1 MVARGVAF
9 AVILAAGLVAGLVP
23 GIGGAQAQTAPPAG
37 GLPPGSQPPVG
48 NWVITYIEVAAGSEA
63 KALAALKAL
72 KAASAKDDGYASMT
86 VLQRNGQPNH
96 FALIEHWKDN
106 KAREAH
112 LGQPHVKAAR
122 EALKAIEIAPYDERP
137 HRELATGQNNPGGTI
152 YAVTH
157 VDFVPAFRQQGEE
170 LLQTFAFENRRLDG
184 NARFDVYTQASRPNH
199 MTILA
204 VWNNLEAWK
213 RHTAAQ
219 PTREFREELLPKSG
233 SLYDERLYRAV
244 N

>member
-1 MVARGVAF
+1 MFVRGIALAAMMF
-9 AVILAAGLVAGLVP
+9 AAGLTAAN
-23 GIGGAQAQTAPPAG
+23 AQSAAPQPV
-37 GLPPGSQPPVG
+37 PPGSQAPVG

-72 KAASAKDDGYASMT
+72 KAASTKDNGYQSMI

-106 KAREAH
+106 ATREAH
-112 LGQPHVKAAR
+112 TKQPHVTTAR
-122 EALKAIEIAPYDERP
+122 DALKALEIAPYDERP
-137 HRELATGQNNPGGTI
+137 HRELATGQNNPGGTV

-157 VDFVPAFRQQGEE
+157 VDFVPTFRQQGEE
-170 LLQTFAFENRRLDG
+170 MLQNFAFEGRRMDG
-184 NARFDVYTQASRPNH
+184 NARFDVFTQARRPNH
-199 MTILA
+199 MTIVA
-204 VWNNLEAWK
+204 VWNNLEGWK
-213 RHTAAQ
+213 RHTAAA
-219 PTREFREELLPKSG
+219 PTKEFRQELLPKSG

>member
-1 MVARGVAF
+1 MFIRGIAL
-9 AVILAAGLVAGLVP
+9 ATMLAAGLCA
-23 GIGGAQAQTAPPAG
+23 ASAQTPAPQGAP
-37 GLPPGSQPPVG
+37 PPGSQVPVG
-48 NWVITYIEVAAGSEA
+48 NWVITYIEVAPGSEA
-63 KALAALKAL
+63 KALASLKTL
-72 KAASAKDDGYASMT
+72 KAASTKDNGYLSMT
-86 VLQRNGQPNH
+86 VLQRNGYPNH

-106 KAREAH
+106 ATREAH
-112 LGQPHVKAAR
+112 AKQPHVNTVR
-122 EALKAIEIAPYDERP
+122 EALKAMEAAPYDERP

-157 VDFVPAFRQQGEE
+157 VDFVPTFRQQGEE
-170 LLQTFAFENRRLDG
+170 MLQNFAFEGRRMDG

-199 MTILA
+199 MTIVA

-213 RHTAAQ
+213 RHTAAG
-219 PTREFREELLPKSG
+219 PTKEFREELLPKSG

>member
-1 MVARGVAF
+1 MSIRGIVLATM
-9 AVILAAGLVAGLVP
+9 LAAGLCT
-23 GIGGAQAQTAPPAG
+23 AQAQAPGAP
-37 GLPPGSQPPVG
+37 PPGSQPPVG
-48 NWVITYIEVAAGSEA
+48 NWVIAYIEVAPGTEA

-72 KAASAKDDGYASMT
+72 KAASAKDNGYQSMI

-106 KAREAH
+106 KLREAH
-112 LGQPHVKAAR
+112 NDQPHVKTAR

-137 HRELATGQNNPGGTI
+137 HRELATGHNNPGGTI

-157 VDFVPAFRQQGEE
+157 LDFVPVFRQEGEE
-170 LLQTFAFENRRLDG
+170 MLQTFAFESRRMDG
-184 NARFDVYTQASRPNH
+184 NARFDVFTQASRPNH
-199 MTILA
+199 MTIVA
-204 VWNNLEAWK
+204 VWNNLESWK
-213 RHTAAQ
+213 RHTAAA
-219 PTREFREELLPKSG
+219 PTKEFREQLLPKSG